1 MLKKI
6 IIKEHKKKL
15 TFDQFLE
22 LKEIIKVEN
31 PSSVIALLNDA
42 YLKKYL
48 DKCILSHFIYLYSC
62 SYKKKIIGYAIF
74 AKKPSYLITEHNNL
88 KFKIF
93 LFLLY
98 NLKIITILN
107 LIIKFFKVDEILIS
121 KENRII
127 IKNNLNLNM
136 IAIKK
141 KYQSEGIGTFFLKKL
156 LTNLNKKK
164 IFSIITLEAIDENA
178 ILFYKKKFSFK
189 ILGTKIRFF
198 KNLKVLFKKN

>member
-1 MLKKI
+1 M
-6 IIKEHKKKL
+6 
-15 TFDQFLE
+15 
-22 LKEIIKVEN
+22 
-31 PSSVIALLNDA
+31 
-42 YLKKYL
+42 
-48 DKCILSHFIYLYSC
+48 
-62 SYKKKIIGYAIF
+62 
-74 AKKPSYLITEHNNL
+74 
-88 KFKIF
+88 
-93 LFLLY
+93 
-98 NLKIITILN
+98 
-107 LIIKFFKVDEILIS
+107 DEILIS
-121 KENRII
+121 KENRLIT
-127 IKNNLNLNM
+127 KNNLNLNM